1 MSESQLA
8 FEVGR
13 VVAVAG
19 VLACLLLMYWA
30 IKGGLGDHHD

>member
-13 VVAVAG
+13 VLAVAG
-19 VLACLLLMYWA
+19 ALACLLLMYWA
-30 IKGGLGDHHD
+30 IKGGLEDHHD